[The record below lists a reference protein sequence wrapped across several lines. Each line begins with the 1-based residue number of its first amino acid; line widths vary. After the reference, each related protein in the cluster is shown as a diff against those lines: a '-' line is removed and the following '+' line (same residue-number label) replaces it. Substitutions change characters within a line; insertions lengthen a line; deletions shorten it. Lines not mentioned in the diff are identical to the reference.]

1 MTWISLESDSLSGY
15 RVLVDSSVWIDYF
28 KSGNIPIL
36 DGMITEDLVCT
47 NELILTEL
55 SPFLEHKG
63 RYDILENLLEL
74 EMIPLSIDWQLI
86 QKYQLLNLQ
95 KGVNK
100 VGIPDLII
108 LQQVIHQR
116 LSLFSF
122 DKHFKLMQSY
132 LNFELIK

>member
-1 MTWISLESDSLSGY
+1 M
-15 RVLVDSSVWIDYF
+15 
-28 KSGNIPIL
+28 N
-36 DGMITEDLVCT
+36 
-47 NELILTEL
+47 
-55 SPFLEHKG
+55 H
-63 RYDILENLLEL
+63 DILENLLEL

-108 LQQVIHQR
+108 LQRVIHQR

-122 DKHFKLMQSY
+122 DKHFKLMQDY

>member
-1 MTWISLESDSLSGY
+1 MSDH

-36 DGMITEDLVCT
+36 DRMITEDLVCT

-74 EMIPLSIDWQLI
+74 EIISLSIDWQLI

-95 KGVNK
+95 KGINK

-108 LQQVIHQR
+108 LQQVIHKR
-116 LSLFSF
+116 MSLFSF
-122 DKHFKLMQSY
+122 DKHFRLMQDY
-132 LNFELIK
+132 LNFELIA

>member
-1 MTWISLESDSLSGY
+1 MAGY

-36 DGMITEDLVCT
+36 DQMITEDLICT

-55 SPFLEHKG
+55 SPFLEHSG

-74 EMIPLSIDWQLI
+74 EKVPHSIDWQLI

-95 KGVNK
+95 NGGNK

-108 LQQVIHQR
+108 LQQVIQER
-116 LSLFSF
+116 LALFSF
-122 DKHFKLMQSY
+122 DKQFKLMQAC
-132 LNFELIK
+132 LNFELIN

>member
-1 MTWISLESDSLSGY
+1 MSDH

-36 DGMITEDLVCT
+36 DRMITEDLVCT

-108 LQQVIHQR
+108 LQQVIHKR
-116 LSLFSF
+116 ISLFSF
-122 DKHFKLMQSY
+122 DKHFKLMQDY
-132 LNFELIK
+132 LNFELIA

>member
-1 MTWISLESDSLSGY
+1 MSGH
-15 RVLVDSSVWIDYF
+15 RVLVDSSVWINYF

-36 DGMITEDLVCT
+36 DQMITEDLVCIH
-47 NELILTEL
+47 ELILTEL

-63 RYDILENLLEL
+63 RYDILENLLEI
-74 EMIPLSIDWQLI
+74 ERIPLSIDWQLI

-95 KGVNK
+95 KGVHK

-116 LSLFSF
+116 ISLFSF
-122 DKHFKLMQSY
+122 DKHFKLMQEY
-132 LNFELIK
+132 LSFELIA